1 MKQSCCFSFLWLLV
15 LLAGDALADF
25 TGKGHVHTLS
35 STRQEFLNHECLVS
49 KACGLKRFTV
59 TKSVEEVWFSDDPNH
74 PTYGSG
80 VTMEYETDS
89 VATLERFAVVQFV
102 KGCVFYSSK
111 NGRGKI
117 TRTVID
123 TVTSFGEQV
132 PFCFPDWVIDSQDTD
147 PAYNSDPEQGRF
159 HLLRWNKPGSYDQRT
174 QKFYGTEK
182 PKSPVV
188 YITDY
193 PAGAFVGITAVKNT
207 ALAFKSCIYKAVD
220 VPSDTRRHNTVFADA
235 IACFEWQSIYIYDFD
250 RGVFQTSLRDFPHRA
265 EPDTGTSLY
274 MLVALIAGV
283 LALIAWLSIK
293 GYRRG

>member
-15 LLAGDALADF
+15 LLAGDALAGF
-25 TGKGHVHTLS
+25 TGKGHIHTLS

-49 KACGLKRFTV
+49 TACGLKRFAV
-59 TKSVEEVWFSDDPNH
+59 TKTVEEVWFSDDPNH

-80 VTMEYETDS
+80 VIMEYETDS

-117 TRTVID
+117 SRTVID

-159 HLLRWNKPGSYDQRT
+159 HLLRSAHTKVLRNGKAEKPGRLHDRLSGRR
-174 QKFYGTEK
+174 
-182 PKSPVV
+182 
-188 YITDY
+188 I
-193 PAGAFVGITAVKNT
+193 
-207 ALAFKSCIYKAVD
+207 
-220 VPSDTRRHNTVFADA
+220 RRHHGGQKYRAGIQVLHLQGSRCA
-235 IACFEWQSIYIYDFD
+235 E
-250 RGVFQTSLRDFPHRA
+250 RDPAAQHRFC
-265 EPDTGTSLY
+265 
-274 MLVALIAGV
+274 
-283 LALIAWLSIK
+283 
-293 GYRRG
+293 